1 MMQSG
6 ALADSQYRL
15 GAGVDAGAGDAYH
28 WPEGADGE
36 LGRRLGLEAKEAA
49 ELPDWLCLL

>member
-15 GAGVDAGAGDAYH
+15 GAGVGAGAGDTYH

-36 LGRRLGLEAKEAA
+36 LGRRLGLEATEAA